1 MTPVLKIEVDMF
13 SGRPNPGLELRGSR
27 ALRLRQLLEQK
38 RLPLNDVE
46 AVDQLGFRGFIIKP
60 ESAGRKA
67 YRVKG
72 EVVQIGGRAFLD
84 PNKDTQNYILSIL
97 PQGLKAMLR
106 PLLDVDRG
114 SRQGDTPD
122 NGS

>member
-13 SGRPNPGLELRGSR
+13 SGRPNPGLELRGNQAR
-27 ALRLRQLLEQK
+27 RLRQLLEQK

-46 AVDQLGFRGFIIKP
+46 AVDQLGFRGFIVKP
-60 ESAGRKA
+60 ESASREA

-84 PNKDTQNYILSIL
+84 PNRDTQNYILSVL
-97 PQGLKAMLR
+97 PQRLKSMLR
-106 PLLDVDRG
+106 PLLDAH
-114 SRQGDTPD
+114 
-122 NGS
+122 